1 MKKFALA
8 TLTFGMVAFA
18 ASAQAVVIANWT
30 FETSVPLVNNSQAAG
45 PYAAEAGVNA
55 ASSFASGLHASA
67 DTDYSNP
74 AGNGSVES
82 FSANNWVAGDYFQFQ
97 FSLTGYQSATI
108 TWDQTRSSTGPADF
122 ALAVS
127 TDGVNFSNLVP
138 SYNVLFNDTT
148 NGGFWGA
155 TYVANYNFAAV
166 SLGASTDGAANV
178 WVRMVSNVQTAA
190 GGTNRVDNIVVDA
203 TDAVPEPA
211 TMAVLAAAGLAAA
224 ARRKRK

>member
-30 FETSVPLVNNSQAAG
+30 FETSPPTTGG
-45 PYAAEAGVNA
+45 PHLADLGLQAGVA
-55 ASSFASGLHASA
+55 QASSVHAGASVF
-67 DTDYSNP
+67 SNP
-74 AGNGSVES
+74 AGNGSLES
-82 FSANNWVAGDYFQFQ
+82 FSSTVWATGDYYQFK

-108 TWDQTRSSTGPADF
+108 VWDQARSGTGPADF

-127 TDGVNFSNLVP
+127 TDGVNFTNLIA
-138 SYNVLFNDTT
+138 SYTVLESSAS
-148 NGGFWGA
+148 NGGAWNST
-155 TYVANYNFAAV
+155 TYNPVYTFAPAA
-166 SLGASTDGAANV
+166 LGASTDGAADV
-178 WVRMVSNVQTAA
+178 WVRLISNVTPTNS
-190 GGTNRVDNIVVDA
+190 GGTNRVDNIVIDA